1 MSRTTRS
8 QSSLTDKETIIIFVD
23 YLARNGNPGLIVD
36 AWPDKENRQSSDI
49 DAIAGPYAIE
59 HSSVDTVA
67 NQRRDSA
74 WFLKVVEGFEDELG
88 CKLTFRL
95 ILTLTYEGVQR
106 GQDWSKIRSTLR
118 EWILNESPKLAIG
131 SHAVND
137 IFQIPFEFHATKRKS
152 DRPGL
157 LFFRFAPDIKMLPC
171 RLREQ
176 LDPKA
181 AKLSTYREVGKITIL
196 LVESN
201 DIALMNDSIIW
212 GGLRQAYPTG
222 LPSGVDQI
230 WFADTSIREEVVFT
244 DMTTA
249 VAR

>member
-8 QSSLTDKETIIIFVD
+8 QPSLTDKEIISIFVD
-23 YLARNGNPGLIVD
+23 YLRRNGNPGLIVD
-36 AWPDKENRQSSDI
+36 AWPDEGNRQSSDI
-49 DAIAGPYAIE
+49 DAIAGPFAIE

-74 WFLKVVEGFEDELG
+74 WFLKAVDGLEGELG
-88 CKLTFRL
+88 GKLLFRL
-95 ILTLTYEGVQR
+95 VLTLPYEGVQR
-106 GQDWSKIRSTLR
+106 GQDWSKIRGALR

-137 IFQIPFEFHATKRKS
+137 ISEIPFEFHATKRKS

-157 LFFRFAPDIKMLPC
+157 LFGRFEPDIKMFPS

-176 LDPKA
+176 LDRKA
-181 AKLSTYREVGKITIL
+181 GKLSRYRAEGKITIL
-196 LVESN
+196 LVESD
-201 DIALMNDSIIW
+201 DIALMDDSIMW
-212 GGLRQAYPTG
+212 DGLKQAYPTG
-222 LPSGVDQI
+222 LPGGVDQI

-244 DMTTA
+244 DMTKA